1 MYRGAMYRKPKYGQ
15 NDTVWVEWQAEQPLE
30 GQVLHYLGGATYEV
44 AISGQGVRVV
54 QEQAVSLRSKGERA

>member
-15 NDTVWVEWQAEQPLE
+15 NDMVWAERGAEQPLE
-30 GQVLHYLGGATYEV
+30 GRVLRYLGGAKYEV

-54 QEQAVSLRSKGERA
+54 QEQALSPRSKGERG